1 MSLAGLVSVLNPA
14 PFETLLGLCFL
25 LCCCSTGSSGVHC
38 SGSYSFRL
46 VLLLF
51 LEYWCFFFS
60 LKIGA
65 SFPWRLLLFDANS
78 CVSCLTLSPC
88 STHFSFVYCPLAPG
102 KQLSVPVP
110 ECLQGF
116 PASHGWVL
124 PKGECWTHQ
133 QVWEYLLPMWHH
145 PSSPAASC
153 QGAGTHC
160 THSITHTPHVHAEP
174 LTLPGGTETCP
185 GVAPEPPRQV
195 GSGCC
200 TMGWG
205 ICKTGAAFPH
215 RGGDAALMDSPL
227 ESPWV
232 ECALICVSL
241 TLFAVIHCCD

>member
-1 MSLAGLVSVLNPA
+1 MSLAGLVSVLYPA

-46 VLLLF
+46 VLLFF
-51 LEYWCFFFS
+51 LEDWCFFS

-65 SFPWRLLLFDANS
+65 VWCKLL
-78 CVSCLTLSPC
+78 C
-88 STHFSFVYCPLAPG
+88 
-102 KQLSVPVP
+102 
-110 ECLQGF
+110 
-116 PASHGWVL
+116 VL
-124 PKGECWTHQ
+124 PDSVTLQHTFFLC
-133 QVWEYLLPMWHH
+133 LLPTGTWKAIISSCPRVPARLPCLPWLSASQRRVLNPPTGVRKSTANVASPQQ
-145 PSSPAASC
+145 PSCC